1 MNNENWRITGER
13 MQERL
18 KALNMTQRELAEK
31 TGKTEVTISRW
42 ANSERIPLA
51 TEYTGLSKA
60 LKCTCDYLL
69 GLSEDPSKTSKQE
82 EQKNIDEQTT
92 KILKEWIYAD
102 LPEFGEEAMK
112 QIEKVEEAIGFK
124 LFSWQKRFI
133 ISGIWRRT
141 GETTAEILRDLLNVD
156 APPIDYTREMYGCR
170 GFYQKELLR
179 IKEKLDRYGIKTREV
194 FLTIKDRQEHE
205 QQKRG

>member
-31 TGKTEVTISRW
+31 TGKNRSDDQQV

-82 EQKNIDEQTT
+82 EQG
-92 KILKEWIYAD
+92 KEGHM
-102 LPEFGEEAMK
+102 LETEFDCEESCLSC
-112 QIEKVEEAIGFK
+112 G
-124 LFSWQKRFI
+124 
-133 ISGIWRRT
+133 
-141 GETTAEILRDLLNVD
+141 D
-156 APPIDYTREMYGCR
+156 
-170 GFYQKELLR
+170 KEHR
-179 IKEKLDRYGIKTREV
+179 
-194 FLTIKDRQEHE
+194 TIKVSI
-205 QQKRG
+205 KRAKKHGSIIAFHLCRKCMNQLAREFYPFS